1 MDHEQ
6 SSQKGLILLIIH
18 SMENNKISCTLKSVL
33 SRGLTRPT
41 LSFTPFLIL
50 FKDIVAL
57 RMNFIGSL
65 DEVFKIESVNLLIQL
80 DLFLSQLQNRLSI
93 LLFLQL
99 LHQKTLVSTLDAS
112 VSQ

>member
-1 MDHEQ
+1 M
-6 SSQKGLILLIIH
+6 
-18 SMENNKISCTLKSVL
+18 
-33 SRGLTRPT
+33 SRGFAWST
-41 LSFTPFLIL
+41 LSFTALLIL

-80 DLFLSQLQNRLSI
+80 DLFLSKLQNRLSI
-93 LLFLQL
+93 FLFLQL

-112 VSQ
+112 VPQ